1 MKLCTDKEIYRD
13 EQDKTMRNCYKKLAK
28 GRIDKFAVAQLIDAG
43 KYANNHEENTLNC
56 FRLYKKQ
63 LNLTKEELILTKHCF
78 KLAQTDLNKLLHK
91 ILLSNPAAANSMR
104 VLAQMKN
111 LIDTD
116 NNNNNNNNNVQPTLN
131 ISLTKK
137 KSKYQKEENKKN
149 KENNNN
155 NNNKNINKK
164 PIPLQLVQNE

>member
-116 NNNNNNNNNVQPTLN
+116 NNNNNNNNVQPTLN

-137 KSKYQKEENKKN
+137 KSKYQKENEESSN
-149 KENNNN
+149 KEKNE
-155 NNNKNINKK
+155 NINKK
-164 PIPLQLVQNE
+164 PIPLQLVQKQNE

>member
-78 KLAQTDLNKLLHK
+78 KLAQTDFNKLLHK

-116 NNNNNNNNNVQPTLN
+116 NNNNNNNVQPTLN

-137 KSKYQKEENKKN
+137 KSKYQKENEESSN
-149 KENNNN
+149 KEKNE
-155 NNNKNINKK
+155 NINKK

>member
-1 MKLCTDKEIYRD
+1 MKLCTDKEVYRD

-111 LIDTD
+111 LIDVD
-116 NNNNNNNNNVQPTLN
+116 NHNNNNNIQPTLN

-137 KSKYQKEENKKN
+137 KSKYQKENEESSN
-149 KENNNN
+149 KEKNE
-155 NNNKNINKK
+155 NNKNINKK